1 MYFCC
6 LFHEYMQTSNFM
18 EEHFF
23 YSWGN
28 LPHNWPHLR
37 RDMNMLR
44 YYIISLG
51 SPNPPSTWLMPTWVH
66 LLYST
71 KCMKRHWSVTTWET
85 EDHGGLVGEHF
96 INARDPL
103 LLLVTCIFNRPI
115 CEGFPTSWTKHT
127 IVPNLKIGDPMMLRK
142 YSTIMIGH
150 YLAKLYRSL
159 LESELCICAE
169 REMASI
175 QLDRQV
181 FKRGSLLWIMYWPS
195 KPLLRRSE
203 PIIRRFI
210 AAL

>member
-127 IVPNLKIGDPMMLRK
+127 IVRTFKSRDPMMLTN
-142 YSTIMIGH
+142 YMTIMIGH
-150 YLAKLYRSL
+150 YIAKRYSSILQ
-159 LESELCICAE
+159 SEL
-169 REMASI
+169 SV
-175 QLDRQV
+175 LDT
-181 FKRGSLLWIMYWPS
+181 KKMLLSSPTG
-195 KPLLRRSE
+195 
-203 PIIRRFI
+203 RFSSP
-210 AAL
+210 